1 MELTIQTKSSGCCS
15 EPSSGVS
22 RVRSTS
28 EEIKADVRAKYAD
41 VAQTETVGGCGCG
54 CSTENPFNLESY
66 ESLDGY
72 EISADLGLGC
82 GIPTEVADIRV
93 GQDVLDLG
101 SGAGIDAFVARL
113 IVGSGGSVTG
123 VDFTPEMVAL
133 AKANAAKLG
142 YDNVQF
148 VLGDIEQL
156 PFEDA
161 SFDRIIS
168 NCVLN
173 LVPNKKGAFTEM
185 YRVLRPEG
193 QFTVS
198 DIVLDGEL
206 PLSIRQSAEAYAGCV
221 SGAIHL
227 DEYTDLLTKVGFS
240 DVQPPKINE
249 INFSDDFLASYA
261 GASDIAEFRSS
272 GARVLS
278 ITVTGKKS

>member
-1 MELTIQTKSSGCCS
+1 MELIIQTKSSGCCL
-15 EPSSGVS
+15 EQSSGVS
-22 RVRSTS
+22 PVRSTG

-41 VAQTETVGGCGCG
+41 VAQSEAVSGCGY
-54 CSTENPFNLESY
+54 STENPFNLESY

-72 EISADLGLGC
+72 EASADLGLGC
-82 GIPTEVADIRV
+82 GVPTGLADIQE
-93 GQDVLDLG
+93 GHHVLDLG
-101 SGAGIDAFVARL
+101 SGAGVDAFVARRL
-113 IVGSGGSVTG
+113 VGSSGTVTG
-123 VDFTPEMVAL
+123 VDFTPEMVNL
-133 AKANAAKLG
+133 ASKNAAKLG
-142 YDNVQF
+142 YENVQF
-148 VLGDIEQL
+148 ILGDIEEL
-156 PFEDA
+156 PVR
-161 SFDRIIS
+161 SGSMDRVIS

-198 DIVLDGEL
+198 DVVLEGEL

-227 DEYTDLLTKVGFS
+227 DEYTDLLSKVGFS
-240 DVQPPKINE
+240 DVRTPKINE
-249 INFSDDFLASYA
+249 INFSDDFLSSYA
-261 GASDIAEFRSS
+261 SASDIAEFRSS